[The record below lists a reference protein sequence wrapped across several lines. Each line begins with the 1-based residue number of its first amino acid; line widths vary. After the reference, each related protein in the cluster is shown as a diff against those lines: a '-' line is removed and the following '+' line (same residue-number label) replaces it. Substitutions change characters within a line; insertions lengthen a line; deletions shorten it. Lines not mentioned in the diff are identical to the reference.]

1 MQINVQDALDPA
13 LAEAPEGL
21 LGGGRGDG
29 TVRGRV
35 PHPSH
40 QSGSPS
46 VSGLSS
52 RLGWSF

>member
-1 MQINVQDALDPA
+1 MQINVQDALAPA
-13 LAEAPEGL
+13 LVEAPEGL

-52 RLGWSF
+52 RLGW